1 MKKVSKKIK
10 ASFLPFLLQVG
21 IIFTGKLATIG
32 AISFGTSP
40 MVPAVYCMKI
50 TGTNDA
56 VPPEK

>member
-10 ASFLPFLLQVG
+10 ASFLPFRLGGG
-21 IIFTGKLATIG
+21 IIFTCKLATIG

-56 VPPEK
+56 VRPKG